1 MKTAKLFML
10 IAILLTFV
18 GESGAFAQG
27 RNSQIELYGGVA
39 FATKP
44 DEFKDYFKMGLSLNG
59 QYVMFPSPN
68 LGISFGVGFERFTVD
83 EEKFVGDITLGFL
96 DDIRNAGFD
105 PSANLSAQTIKI
117 AVGVRPYLT
126 RPEATT
132 QFFLF
137 GQGSYN
143 FLKAKFEAT
152 DVPVDIDPNT
162 GDILIGDITE
172 ESDEK
177 KFGVGAGAGIEL
189 PAGSSMNLIFQGLF
203 NIIFTDEESTSFI
216 GVTAGL
222 VF

>member
-1 MKTAKLFML
+1 MKATKLITLM
-10 IAILLTFV
+10 AVLLAV
-18 GESGAFAQG
+18 VSSSDVFAQG
-27 RNSQIELYGGVA
+27 RNSQIELYGGAA
-39 FATKP
+39 FAMKP

-83 EEKFVGDITLGFL
+83 EEKFLGDITFGFL
-96 DDIRNAGFD
+96 DDIQNAGFD
-105 PSANLSAQTIKI
+105 PSASLSAQTIKI
-117 AVGVRPYLT
+117 AVGLRPYLT
-126 RPEATT
+126 QPEAPT

-137 GQGSYN
+137 GQASYN

-152 DVPVDIDPNT
+152 DVPVGIDQNT
-162 GDILIGDITE
+162 GNLLIGDLEE
-172 ESDEK
+172 ESDDN
-177 KFGVGAGAGIEL
+177 KFGVGAGAGLEL

-203 NIIFTDEESTSFI
+203 NIIFTDEENTSFI